1 MSRVGKAPI
10 PIPKDVTVSLEQD
23 SIKVEGKKGTLVQS
37 YLPRVR
43 IIIRDQQCVVER
55 TDESKFARSLHGLY
69 RSLIYN
75 MIIGVSEG
83 YSKAL
88 FINGV
93 GYRAELQKDYLL
105 LNLGYSTPIEYV
117 VPKEVQIRTEGQ
129 NKIVIEGISKERVG
143 QTAAEIRSLRPPEP
157 YKGKGIRY
165 EGEHIIRKVGK
176 AGAK

>member
-1 MSRVGKAPI
+1 MSRVGKVPI
-10 PIPKDVTVSLEQD
+10 PIPVDVTVSLDQN
-23 SIKVEGKKGTLVQS
+23 SVKVQGKRGVLIQN
-37 YLPRVR
+37 YLPQVR
-43 IIIRDQQCVVER
+43 IIVGNQQCVVER
-55 TDESKFARSLHGLY
+55 TTDSKFARALHGLY

-83 YSKAL
+83 YSKSL
-88 FINGV
+88 FISGV

-105 LNLGYSTPIEYV
+105 LNLGYSAPVEYII
-117 VPKEVQIRTEGQ
+117 PKGVQIRTEGQ
-129 NKIVIEGISKERVG
+129 NKVIVEGISKERVG